1 MKFIDPLAT
10 LQYMGC
16 AIPIHFTLAMYAIY
30 VRLRDVTILEERYKI

>member
-16 AIPIHFTLAMYAIY
+16 ELPIHFTMALYAIY
-30 VRLRDVTILEERYKI
+30 VQLKDVMYLNEN